1 MDLKQVLRQA
11 LSRAKS
17 KLFRPSVIL
26 RDSDSEADKARAL
39 KRYIDKISKIHEQ
52 VFTELPGL
60 SQEQHDNEVSRRLK
74 DAGL

>member
-1 MDLKQVLRQA
+1 MNLKQVLRQA
-11 LSRAKS
+11 LSKAKS

-39 KRYIDKISKIHEQ
+39 KRYIDKIFKIHEQ
-52 VFTELPGL
+52 VSTELPGL